1 MATHQRGRLPSG
13 AQLSAPGV
21 RRRGVLAAAGALA
34 ATGTVPAR
42 AQTPTIRLGVLTDMS
57 GTYRD
62 PTGPGSVACTQQA
75 AAEMASRGLSVE
87 VLQAD
92 HQNKPDVGANIARQ
106 WYDQGV
112 DAVVDVPT
120 SSVALAI
127 NGIAREKNKVFL
139 NSGAATSDLTGPAC
153 SPNTVHFTYDTYM
166 LAKST
171 GAALAKA
178 GGDTWFFVTADYAFG
193 HALQRDTAR
202 FVEAAGGKVLG
213 AARYPFPATTDF
225 SAFLVQAQSSRA
237 KVLGLANAGTDT
249 ATCIKQAREFG
260 LTRNMRIAGLLMSFM
275 EVHSLGLPT
284 AQGLLM
290 TEPFYWDL
298 NDRTRA
304 FSERVRP
311 RMPGQAMPAQ
321 VQAGCYG
328 VAMHYLKAVADMG
341 VAAAKADG
349 RAAVARMKAM
359 PTDDDAFGQG
369 RIREDGCKI
378 HPSYLFEVKAPGE
391 SRGQWDYL
399 KVVATTPAEEAFRPM
414 AEGGCPL
421 VRS

>member
-1 MATHQRGRLPSG
+1 MTG
-13 AQLSAPGV
+13 APGSIG
-21 RRRGVLAAAGALA
+21 RRGLLAAGGLASLGAG
-34 ATGTVPAR
+34 VPAR
-42 AQTPTIRLGVLTDMS
+42 AQTPGGNTIRLGVLTDMS
-57 GTYRD
+57 GPYRD
-62 PTGPGSVACTQQA
+62 PTGPGSAACTQQA
-75 AAEMASRGLSVE
+75 AAEMASRGITVE
-87 VLQAD
+87 ILQAD

-112 DAVVDVPT
+112 DAIVDVPT

-153 SPNTVHFTYDTYM
+153 SPNTIHFTYDTYM
-166 LAKST
+166 LAKGT

-178 GGDTWFFVTADYAFG
+178 GGDTWFFITADYAFG
-193 HALQRDTAR
+193 HALQRDTSR

-225 SAFLVQAQSSRA
+225 SAFLLQAQASRA
-237 KVLGLANAGTDT
+237 KVLGLANAGTDA

-260 LTRNMRIAGLLMSFM
+260 LTRNMKVAGLLLSFM
-275 EVHSLGLPT
+275 EVHSLGLQT
-284 AQGLLM
+284 AQGLVL

-304 FSERVRP
+304 FAERVRP
-311 RMPGQAMPAQ
+311 RMPNQAMPAQ

-328 VAMHYLKAVADMG
+328 VSLHYLKAVADMG
-341 VAAAKADG
+341 VAQAKADG
-349 RAAVARMKAM
+349 RAAVTRMKAM
-359 PTDDDAFGQG
+359 PTDDDAFGEG
-369 RIREDGCKI
+369 RIREDGRKI
-378 HPSYLFEVKAPGE
+378 HPTYLFEVKAPNE

-399 KVVATTPAEEAFRPM
+399 KVVATTPAEEAFRPV